1 MNRVNR
7 VISVRLSE
15 KEIKAIDLM
24 REAIETGMLGGSV
37 SRHSLMRSIIE
48 EGVSVLQERTQ
59 ALEGVSGALGE
70 L

>member
-1 MNRVNR
+1 MRRVNR

-15 KEIKAIDLM
+15 KEIETID
-24 REAIETGMLGGSV
+24 RIRKRIETGMLGGSV
-37 SRHSLMRSIIE
+37 SRHSLMRSLIE

-59 ALEGVSGALGE
+59 ALESVSGALGE